1 MSPSSSPLHL
11 LSYGIFNMFR
21 TPLAHEA
28 KVKWYIDKNDAIDL
42 LTTLSFIHRKL
53 DKVVKIK

>member
-1 MSPSSSPLHL
+1 
-11 LSYGIFNMFR
+11 MFR